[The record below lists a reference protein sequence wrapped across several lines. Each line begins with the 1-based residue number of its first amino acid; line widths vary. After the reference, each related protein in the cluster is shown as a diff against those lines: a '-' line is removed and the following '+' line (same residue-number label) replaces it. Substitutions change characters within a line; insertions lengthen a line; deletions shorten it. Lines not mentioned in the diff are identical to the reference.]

1 MYLNDLLDDDFEI
14 ALKVST
20 LFVTSLSDLLVIEE
34 AKTAMQL
41 FALIPLGYFFGY

>member
-1 MYLNDLLDDDFEI
+1 MHLNELHEDDFEI

-20 LFVTSLSDLLVIEE
+20 LSAISLSDLLVIEE

-41 FALIPLGYFFGY
+41 FALIPHNFFGY